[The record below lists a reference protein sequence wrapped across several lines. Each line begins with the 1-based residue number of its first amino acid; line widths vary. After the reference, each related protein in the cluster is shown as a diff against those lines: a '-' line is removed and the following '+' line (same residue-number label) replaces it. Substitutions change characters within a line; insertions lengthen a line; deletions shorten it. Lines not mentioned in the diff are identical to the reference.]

1 MTKATGPLFAVHFK
15 RRRKGRT
22 NYAARLALLKSSA
35 TRLVVRKSNS
45 SVSAQ
50 LVNFNSVGDATVA
63 QANSRDLKQFGFEG
77 KCNTPSAYLVGYLAG
92 KRALQ
97 KGVAQFV
104 LDIGLHSATKGNVLF
119 AIAKGAIDAGLTSR
133 VGEDKLPS
141 QKRIEGKH
149 LAPEVSAAFT
159 SALEKIKS
167 HNPVNVA
174 AKSANKTANKSANK
188 VVSSVKSSIQS
199 AVKPNASSI

>member
-22 NYAARLALLKSSA
+22 NYAARLALLKSST

-50 LVNFNSVGDATVA
+50 FVNFNSVGDATVA
-63 QANSRDLKQFGFEG
+63 QANSRDLKRFGFEG
-77 KCNTPSAYLVGYLAG
+77 KCNTPSGYLVGYLVG

-149 LAPEVSAAFT
+149 LAPEVSAAFA

-167 HNPVNVA
+167 HNPANVA
-174 AKSANKTANKSANK
+174 AKSASKSA
-188 VVSSVKSSIQS
+188 SSVKHQAKSSINS
-199 AVKPNASSI
+199 VAKPAVKPNASSI